1 MEAPP
6 SVPAPAPRSRRT
18 SSNHVADAL
27 RAAIDS
33 GHLPDGAELNQ
44 VELAAHFGV
53 SRVPVREAIRLLQAE
68 GLVEAAAHRRA
79 VVRGLDLA
87 GLAESYEVRALLEG
101 HLTELAVPHVDR
113 SRLTRL
119 GRLNRAMRSE
129 GDELRWLALDAEFHR
144 TLYEPAGRPGALEIV
159 AQLRRRAE
167 RYVLMR
173 SRPFAVEGTRHLTRE
188 HAQIVRM
195 ARAGEA
201 ANARAAVE
209 RHLLR
214 LCDAILKLPHEPPE
228 SSMARRPR

>member
-6 SVPAPAPRSRRT
+6 SVPAPAPRSRR
-18 SSNHVADAL
+18 SSSDHVADAL

-68 GLVEAAAHRRA
+68 GRIEAAAHRQA

-87 GLAESYEVRALLEG
+87 GLAESYELRALLEG
-101 HLTELAVPHVDR
+101 HLTETAVPRLDR

-119 GRLNRAMRSE
+119 GQLNRAMRSE

-144 TLYEPAGRPGALEIV
+144 TLYVPAGRPGALEIV

-173 SRPFAVEGTRHLTRE
+173 SRPFAVEGTRRLTRE
-188 HAQIVRM
+188 HAEIARL

-201 ANARAAVE
+201 AAARAAVE
-209 RHLLR
+209 RHLLA
-214 LCDAILKLPHEPPE
+214 LCEAIQKLPHVPPDD
-228 SSMARRPR
+228 SMAHRPG